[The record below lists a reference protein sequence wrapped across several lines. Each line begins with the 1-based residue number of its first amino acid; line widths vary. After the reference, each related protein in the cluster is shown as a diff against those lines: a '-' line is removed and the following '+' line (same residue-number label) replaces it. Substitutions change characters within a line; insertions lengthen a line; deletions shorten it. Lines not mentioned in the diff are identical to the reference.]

1 MRRASRVIYRLRYE
15 SALCVDLVWLKLR
28 NIFGRRPITHA
39 GGPVVSLTS
48 YGKRLK
54 TVHLAVE
61 SIGRGQIRPS
71 RIFLWLD
78 DPLMIEK
85 LPAGIRRLQ
94 SRGLEVRLCEDL
106 GPHKK
111 YYPYLE
117 SSRTIE
123 VPLVTADDDVLYPSY
138 WLQKLVQAHRQFPN
152 NVNCYRARQLA
163 LEENG
168 LAKYETWKPAESTD
182 PSFYHCAIGVGGVIY
197 PVPLQQFL
205 KEQGKAFISC
215 CPRADDVWLHVQAL
229 RAGYKVR
236 QIDNRCF
243 ELLYIPGTQTTALY
257 HCNLDGGANDQ
268 QIRNTYRRSDIEAL
282 RRCRVKSSTLTRSF
296 GVTALRDGALQL

>member
-1 MRRASRVIYRLRYE
+1 VTELRVLRRAPHVIYRLRYKCT
-15 SALCVDLVWLKLR
+15 LCVDVVWLKLR

-48 YGKRLK
+48 YGERIR
-54 TVHLAVE
+54 TVHLAIE

-71 RIFLWLD
+71 RILLWLD

-85 LPAGIRRLQ
+85 LSAGIRRLQ

-152 NVNCYRARQLA
+152 GVNCYRARQIA
-163 LEENG
+163 LGENG

-182 PSFYHCAIGVGGVIY
+182 PSFCHCAIGVGGVIY
-197 PVPLQQFL
+197 PVPLQYLL
-205 KEQGKAFISC
+205 KEQGTAFIGC

-243 ELLYIPGTQTTALY
+243 ELRYIPGTQTTALY
-257 HCNLDGGANDQ
+257 HCNLDGGANDR
-268 QIRNTYRRSDIEAL
+268 QIRNTYKRSDFEAL
-282 RRCRVKSSTLTRSF
+282 RLCRVKSSALT
-296 GVTALRDGALQL
+296 